1 MSLARSRM
9 PAFMPSLRI
18 NTEDLR
24 KAVRKAEE
32 NRGPGSPEIVLR
44 AALDALI
51 YNGDKLM
58 GQEFLGTAESMYSC
72 MVDALRKDGEVDTIK
87 MAEGSATLKAIRLLS
102 NMLDLIS
109 QPYAVRKLAARFN
122 GLAAD
127 KVPLR
132 LEVELAERGREPG
145 LTKPQA

>member
-58 GQEFLGTAESMYSC
+58 GKEFLGTAEGMYSD
-72 MVDALRKDGEVDTIK
+72 MVEAMRKDGEVDTLKI
-87 MAEGSATLKAIRLLS
+87 ARGSATLKAIRRLS
-102 NMLDLIS
+102 NMLDQIN

-127 KVPLR
+127 KVLLR
-132 LEVELAERGREPG
+132 LEVELEERGQRSG
-145 LTKPQA
+145 SD